1 MSGPRLAEQAAAVLT
16 IRLLRAVGRIA
27 VVKASYARQIE
38 DAMIQQ
44 AMQGKLQ
51 QQIDDR
57 ELLKILEKF
66 GEQASGPK
74 VSIQR
79 RDIMDDDDW

>member
-1 MSGPRLAEQAAAVLT
+1 LNLSDCRFLCAP
-16 IRLLRAVGRIA
+16 VGRIA
-27 VVKASYARQIE
+27 VVKSSYARQIE

-44 AMQGKLQ
+44 AMAGKLPG
-51 QQIDDR
+51 QIDDK

-66 GEQASGPK
+66 GEQAAGPK

>member
-1 MSGPRLAEQAAAVLT
+1 MSGPRLAEQAVAVLT
-16 IRLLRAVGRIA
+16 LRLLHAVGRIA

-38 DAMIQQ
+38 DTMIQQ